1 MNGPQDGVNPRLG
14 PRAIRPLWVAALVAG
29 GILSCWATFRIE
41 QRLSSPP
48 SPPGTRQVTF
58 DVVVSDVAT
67 GKAISGA
74 EVGIDHETGEFDP
87 PGPTWMGITDARG
100 RARLAHDF
108 EANTVLGKD
117 GKVRGRV
124 VFNAI
129 TTPGLVFSYLVVVRA
144 IGYREETIRLGAHF
158 PRGIAYEDPS
168 PQTIPV
174 RLSPEPAQ

>member
-1 MNGPQDGVNPRLG
+1 MNETQDDAPSAVRPRL
-14 PRAIRPLWVAALVAG
+14 IRPLWVAALVAG
-29 GILSCWATFRIE
+29 GILSFWATFRIE

-48 SPPGTRQVTF
+48 SPPVTRRVTF

-67 GKAISGA
+67 GNAISGA
-74 EVGIDHETGEFDP
+74 EVGIDEETGKFDP

-144 IGYREETIRLGAHF
+144 TGYREETIRLGSHF

-168 PQTIPV
+168 PQTILV
-174 RLSPEPAQ
+174 RLSPEPAR